1 MAPQRAAHPRHSCR
15 AVSEPAT
22 PDTPL
27 SAMPTPPE
35 AGLRS
40 GGSEFRG
47 RGAAGPRSRQSH
59 CGLVTCRVASAPVS
73 HVARRFGGPQTL
85 VSLSLMALAQ
95 GLTQGALEG
104 LVGGR
109 VPLES
114 GL

>member
-1 MAPQRAAHPRHSCR
+1 M
-15 AVSEPAT
+15 
-22 PDTPL
+22 
-27 SAMPTPPE
+27 
-35 AGLRS
+35 
-40 GGSEFRG
+40 
-47 RGAAGPRSRQSH
+47 
-59 CGLVTCRVASAPVS
+59 
-73 HVARRFGGPQTL
+73 